1 MKIRW
6 EWFTKFPY
14 MPRLKNRDVLDDA
27 VEQALV
33 DVTSRFAI
41 ARGKDSDGRY
51 QGLVIPPENNVHF
64 SITDNTLLV
73 SLERAHKQVEAA
85 GSLGVQ
91 ENAAARAG
99 GSDQGANSVVGIGH
113 TPPDPLVPRADPIGT
128 QPGYRRYWASVE
140 LDGAG
145 FSKQLIQINTE
156 VLDHLRKVGA
166 RLSVR
171 LEIQAESD
179 QVFDSS
185 LQRVVSENSSSLRFN
200 SFDFEE

>member
-1 MKIRW
+1 MKTLW

-14 MPRLKNRDVLDDA
+14 MPRLKNRDVLDGA
-27 VEQALV
+27 VERALV
-33 DVTSRFAI
+33 DVTSSFAI

-51 QGLVIPPENNVHF
+51 QGLIIPPENNVHF

-73 SLERAHKQVEAA
+73 SLERAHKQVDAA

-91 ENAAARAG
+91 ANAAALADV
-99 GSDQGANSVVGIGH
+99 SDQGANSVVGIGH
-113 TPPDPLVPRADPIGT
+113 TPPDPLAPRADPTGT
-128 QPGYRRYWASVE
+128 QSGYRRYWASVE

-156 VLDHLRKVGA
+156 VLDHLRNAGA

-171 LEIQAESD
+171 LEIQAELD

-185 LQRVVSENSSSLRFN
+185 LQRVVSENSSNLRFN
-200 SFDFEE
+200 GFDFEE